1 MDSMVQGIVDVEAP
15 VRMEL
20 KPERVQ
26 EALDRLPSWKLR
38 EGAYGIQTVR
48 RFATS
53 GRAISFAAYSCRLAS
68 MMGQPV
74 KVDLMGEKVA
84 VILEGHP
91 LRGCTGGLT
100 GPVFKLADLIGS

>member
-1 MDSMVQGIVDVEAP
+1 MDSMVQGIVDVELP

-68 MMGQPV
+68 NVGQPV
-74 KVDLMGEKVA
+74 KVSLAGPQVT

-91 LRGCTGGLT
+91 VRGCTGGLT
-100 GPVFKLADLIGS
+100 DPVFRLADLIGS